1 MLLPTTL
8 LLDDDDDEVP
18 ETDEAVDDVEGVED
32 EDAVTKMPIR
42 AADERCAAAII

>member
-32 EDAVTKMPIR
+32 EDAVTKMPIW